1 MQKKC
6 SLIGRTMLKTLL
18 LTCTLSATVLAEQ
31 PSQPIADCHCH
42 LLDFLQNGD
51 ILLNGNL
58 QSPQP
63 GDALPVGKRHARMEM
78 IIYSMDRANVSHA
91 LISGMPFIKRWNANS
106 PWRPEY
112 YLDSTSRLVVARDS
126 DYVIAN
132 AVTDWMHE
140 APVRFAKQFNRLFPS
155 ICALEITD
163 LNSVDRIVKLAREFP
178 GVWKAV
184 GEIFSRHDD
193 ASNLTMGERPRANH
207 PGMKR
212 IADFCGQVGLPVWMH
227 HNLAPISRGHSDT
240 GRRYVAELRDLYNT
254 CPKTKFIHC
263 HAGVSRRIIVDDL
276 VAIHDELL
284 SKYPNVTVD
293 LSWVVFEQEIVL
305 ADRFD
310 ANGDPVINPNWIRII
325 EKHPKRFMLGS
336 DKVGSFAG
344 YRNEIRKWDALLNQ
358 LQPKTAKMV
367 AQTNFLHLMPSKGLT
382 LPDNY
387 HYPEAKFV
395 PLRDDRLST
404 E

>member
-1 MQKKC
+1 
-6 SLIGRTMLKTLL
+6 MLNRMIL
-18 LTCTLSATVLAEQ
+18 LTTLTLPMTAFAQQ

-51 ILLNGNL
+51 VLENGNL
-58 QSPQP
+58 KRPKP

-91 LISGMPFIKRWNANS
+91 LISGMPFLKRWNANS
-106 PWRPEY
+106 PWRPGY
-112 YLDSTSRLVVARDS
+112 YLDSTSRLVLARDS

-132 AVTDWMHE
+132 AITDWKRE
-140 APVRFAKQFNRLFPS
+140 DPVRFEKQINRLFPS

-163 LNSVDRIVKLAREFP
+163 LNSVDRIVKLVREFP

-193 ASNLTMGERPRANH
+193 ASNLTLGERPRANH

-212 IADFCGQVGLPVWMH
+212 IADFCGDFGLPVWIH
-227 HNLAPISRGHSDT
+227 HNLAPISRGNSDT
-240 GRRYVAELRDLYNT
+240 GRRYIAELCDLYNS

-263 HAGVSRRIIVDDL
+263 HAGVSRRIIVNDL
-276 VAIHDELL
+276 VAIHDKLL

-293 LSWVVFEQEIVL
+293 LSWVVFEQEIIL
-305 ADRFD
+305 ANRFD
-310 ANGDPVINPNWIRII
+310 VNGDPMIDPAWIMLI
-325 EKHPKRFMLGS
+325 EKYPNRFMIGS

-344 YRNEIRKWDALLNQ
+344 YRNEIRKWDALLRQ
-358 LQPKTAKMV
+358 LQPKTREMV
-367 AQTNFLHLMPSKGLT
+367 AQSNFLQIMPKKGLT
-382 LPDNY
+382 LPDSY
-387 HYPEAKFV
+387 YYPEANFV
-395 PLRDDRLST
+395 PLRDDTSSGK
-404 E
+404 